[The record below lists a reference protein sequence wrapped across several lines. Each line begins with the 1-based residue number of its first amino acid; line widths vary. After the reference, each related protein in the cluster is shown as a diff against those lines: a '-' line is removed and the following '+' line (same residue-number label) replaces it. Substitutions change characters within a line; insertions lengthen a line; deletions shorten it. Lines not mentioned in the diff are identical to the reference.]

1 MDIRQFLASE
11 AFKNCLIVIAI
22 VVAVILILQFLN
34 KKEGFEGIV
43 EGEVINEQID
53 DADNVTGI
61 LENNT
66 AETVTVEENET
77 KLNNVPLNQT
87 SLPYPQPSNGYDVK
101 TLQNE
106 TLIAED
112 LKPNS
117 DPNNIWDAVNPEV
130 TGTLEDRNFI
140 DSGYH
145 IGIDTQGS
153 SHKIKN
159 YDIRSSPAIPKRD
172 VGPWNQSSW
181 DDPSINRLPFEI
193 GTGVQTTIEGV
204 ENL

>member
-1 MDIRQFLASE
+1 MDIRQFLSSDT
-11 AFKNCLIVIAI
+11 FKNFLFVIAI
-22 VVAVILILQFLN
+22 VVAIILILQFLN
-34 KKEGFEGIV
+34 KKEGFEGVI
-43 EGEVINEQID
+43 EGEVLNEQID

-61 LENNT
+61 IENNT

-117 DPNNIWDAVNPEV
+117 DPNNTWNAVNPEV
-130 TGTLEDRNFI
+130 KGTLEDRNFI
-140 DSGYH
+140 DAGYH

-153 SHKIKN
+153 SLKLP
-159 YDIRSSPAIPKRD
+159 YTDIRSLPPIPKRD

-193 GTGVQTTIEGV
+193 GSGVQTTIEGV